1 MVNDDEREHAS
12 SAATSALMERQNAP
26 QQQDPELPLDR
37 SLLQREVYFKAEE
50 VIAWSAKQY
59 SGFFPFPLL
68 KNLLVKDKNRKELVF
83 TDSVMWT
90 DDSYTGDKL
99 IFSEACRDDRNS

>member
-50 VIAWSAKQY
+50 VIA
-59 SGFFPFPLL
+59 
-68 KNLLVKDKNRKELVF
+68 
-83 TDSVMWT
+83 
-90 DDSYTGDKL
+90 
-99 IFSEACRDDRNS
+99 